1 MAEKYLNYF
10 DENCNEDKEDVLM
23 ICETANKQLYK
34 EFKMSFND
42 PITKKPDPRLLASSF
57 GKIYEAILISLEKF
71 ERTYSDFEL
80 NICGRLLIGYST
92 NQDEDDEK
100 QGNFMIYIRHLN
112 VNKKFDSVEDPSSTA
127 SERAVQW
134 NNENIIN
141 QPEVIK
147 NVSIEALD
155 VLKGIDVV
163 LNSSE
168 CVMPIFVTVYESII
182 NYLKIVRREQ
192 DLFEYEINFM
202 NCFFIGVRE
211 SEDGNDDV
219 YIRPNIDSKLRLK
232 NDSLASSKYE

>member
-1 MAEKYLNYF
+1 MAEKYLTYF
-10 DENCNEDKEDVLM
+10 EENCNEDQDDVLM

-34 EFKMSFND
+34 DFRMSFNN
-42 PITKKPDPRLLASSF
+42 PETRKPDPRLLASCF
-57 GKIYEAILISLEKF
+57 GKIYEAILISLEKM

-80 NICGRLLIGYST
+80 NICNRLLIGYST
-92 NQDEDDEK
+92 NEDEEDEK

-112 VNKKFDSVEDPSSTA
+112 VNKKFDSVEDTSLSAT
-127 SERAVQW
+127 ERAVQW

-141 QPEVIK
+141 QSETLRK
-147 NVSIEALD
+147 VSIEAMET
-155 VLKGIDVV
+155 LKEIDTM
-163 LNSSE
+163 LHSSE
-168 CVMPIFVTVYESII
+168 CIMPVFVTVYESII
-182 NYLKIVRREQ
+182 NYLKIVRREK
-192 DLFEYEINFM
+192 DLFEYEINFI